1 MRQQD
6 TVREDAAKMAAIVRD
21 RLSGIVPA
29 ASMEVFGSQCMETGD
44 FYFNLRIRIALNAIA
59 YGFKRGTEAAAG
71 GTT

>member
-29 ASMEVFGSQCMETGD
+29 ASMEVFGRQCMETGD
-44 FYFNLRIRIALNAIA
+44 FYVNLRIRMSGCSMKKEGIA
-59 YGFKRGTEAAAG
+59 
-71 GTT
+71 

>member
-44 FYFNLRIRIALNAIA
+44 FYANLRIRMSGCSMKKEGIA
-59 YGFKRGTEAAAG
+59 
-71 GTT
+71 

>member
-29 ASMEVFGSQCMETGD
+29 ASMEVFGIQCMETGA
-44 FYFNLRIRIALNAIA
+44 FYVNLRIRMSGCSMKKEGIA
-59 YGFKRGTEAAAG
+59 
-71 GTT
+71 